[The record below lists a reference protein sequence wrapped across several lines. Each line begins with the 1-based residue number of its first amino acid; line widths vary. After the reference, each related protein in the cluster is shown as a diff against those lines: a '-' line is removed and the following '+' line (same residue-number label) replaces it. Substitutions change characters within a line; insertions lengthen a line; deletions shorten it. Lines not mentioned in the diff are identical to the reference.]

1 MTTQTN
7 PRARVNM
14 MLSSVHNAAAGFFH
28 SVSAMLMM
36 ALFLCGVAAFA
47 IPIAH
52 HVWNYWNV
60 VAASLQSPAPVGK
73 PATAAQ
79 KK

>member
-1 MTTQTN
+1 MTIQTN

-28 SVSAMLMM
+28 AVSAMLVM
-36 ALFLCGVAAFA
+36 ALFLCGVAAFI
-47 IPIAH
+47 IPFGH
-52 HVWNYWNV
+52 YTYNYWSTLASSYQ
-60 VAASLQSPAPVGK
+60 AASAPVK
-73 PATAAQ
+73 PAAAQ